1 MKNTSK
7 QFFFFF
13 LDFLIDFFYVEKICH
28 ETFQKTCF
36 REKKTTTYL
45 VGSVRD
51 CLPQT
56 LKVDAIFWFLGW
68 CPRPNQD
75 PKNCQKYVICHI

>member
-7 QFFFFF
+7 QIFF

-36 REKKTTTYL
+36 REKKNNH
-45 VGSVRD
+45 
-51 CLPQT
+51 
-56 LKVDAIFWFLGW
+56 IFGRQRQGLS
-68 CPRPNQD
+68 PPNTES
-75 PKNCQKYVICHI
+75 

>member
-7 QFFFFF
+7 QNFF
-13 LDFLIDFFYVEKICH
+13 LDFLIDFFFFVEKICH

-45 VGSVRD
+45 VGSARD
-51 CLPQT
+51 CPPRT
-56 LKVDAIFWFLGW
+56 LKVDVIVWFLGW

-75 PKNCQKYVICHI
+75 PKKCQKYVICHI